1 MARLSACEQE
11 LRDQMRDHQTFN
23 PLGEFFRHL
32 TPPAGTAGLP
42 GPWAAYEY
50 ALDAWQRSVLLLDV
64 LRQRANR
71 PGNHKAE
78 TAAAQDSDAE
88 AVLGQEAARLLA
100 ALQRLSEVDAA
111 HYEQHVR
118 PLLEKNLTP
127 VFAHLLIERQVLR
140 LDDAVFSDRNPL
152 MQGVAQLAATVRAER
167 HPAGSDN
174 PYLLLQQQLSSLLA
188 DALHTYADLRDQ
200 AVEQVFL
207 TLRALPELPRLPDFV
222 QGTQPAETKF
232 KASVP
237 AAQAEA
243 PAKAIAKPAAAVK
256 VPVAKKTAPGKP
268 AAAAK
273 SAKSPA
279 TKPVGTTP
287 AVSAPSKP
295 AAARGVKPSRPQPAS
310 QQASLPG
317 VAERPAGAI
326 PAVVSSATAQPAVA
340 AVPAAAPPSPV
351 VAPTVSAPAAV
362 ASPVTAKATDA
373 ATPPAAPRP
382 VARPAP
388 SAQARPDA
396 KPVTP
401 VASTP
406 KPVVKKTVAA
416 SGSKTAAATPA
427 AAMAATIAA
436 LATPVEKTV
445 PARASASTRS
455 KKPAAKPA
463 AAKSGTAAKPVPPVT
478 PRKR

>member
-1 MARLSACEQE
+1 
-11 LRDQMRDHQTFN
+11 MRDHQTFN

-71 PGNHKAE
+71 PGNHQAE
-78 TAAAQDSDAE
+78 TAAAQNSDAE
-88 AVLGQEAARLLA
+88 AVVGQEAARLLA
-100 ALQRLSEVDAA
+100 ALQRWSEVDTE

-118 PLLEKNLTP
+118 PLLEKALTP
-127 VFAHLLIERQVLR
+127 VFAHLLVERQLPR

-207 TLRALPELPRLPDFV
+207 TLRALPESSQLPDFV
-222 QGTQPAETKF
+222 QGTQPAEAKF

-237 AAQAEA
+237 AAQADA
-243 PAKAIAKPAAAVK
+243 SAKATAKPAVARAA
-256 VPVAKKTAPGKP
+256 
-268 AAAAK
+268 
-273 SAKSPA
+273 
-279 TKPVGTTP
+279 
-287 AVSAPSKP
+287 
-295 AAARGVKPSRPQPAS
+295 KPSRSQSAS

-326 PAVVSSATAQPAVA
+326 PAAVSSATAQPAVA
-340 AVPAAAPPSPV
+340 AVPAAALPSPV
-351 VAPTVSAPAAV
+351 VAPTVSAPAVV

-388 SAQARPDA
+388 SAQVRPDA

-401 VASTP
+401 AASTP
-406 KPVVKKTVAA
+406 KPAVTKAVAA
-416 SGSKTAAATPA
+416 PGSKTAAATPA

-445 PARASASTRS
+445 PARASASTRT

-463 AAKSGTAAKPVPPVT
+463 AAKSGTAAKPVPPAT

>member
-1 MARLSACEQE
+1 
-11 LRDQMRDHQTFN
+11 MRDHQTFN

-71 PGNHKAE
+71 PDHHKAK

-88 AVLGQEAARLLA
+88 AVVGQEAVRLLA
-100 ALQRLSEVDAA
+100 ALQRLSEVDAE

-118 PLLEKNLTP
+118 PLLEQALTP
-127 VFAHLLIERQVLR
+127 AFAHLLVERQLPR

-167 HPAGSDN
+167 HPADSDN
-174 PYLLLQQQLSSLLA
+174 PYLLLQQQLSGLLA

-207 TLRALPELPRLPDFV
+207 TLRALPRLPDFV
-222 QGTQPAETKF
+222 QGTQPAEAKL

-237 AAQAEA
+237 AAKADA
-243 PAKAIAKPAAAVK
+243 PAKAIAKPAVAAK
-256 VPVAKKTAPGKP
+256 VPAAKKTAPGKP
-268 AAAAK
+268 AAGKPAKPVAAK
-273 SAKSPA
+273 PA
-279 TKPVGTTP
+279 GATPV
-287 AVSAPSKP
+287 VSAPNRP
-295 AAARGVKPSRPQPAS
+295 AAARAAKPSRPQPAS

-317 VAERPAGAI
+317 VAERPAGTI
-326 PAVVSSATAQPAVA
+326 PAAVSSATAQPAVA
-340 AVPAAAPPSPV
+340 AVAAVAPSPV
-351 VAPTVSAPAAV
+351 VAPTVLAPAAV

-373 ATPPAAPRP
+373 APPPAAP
-382 VARPAP
+382 RPAP

-396 KPVTP
+396 KLVTP

-406 KPVVKKTVAA
+406 KPAVKKAVAA
-416 SGSKTAAATPA
+416 PGSKTAAATPA

-436 LATPVEKTV
+436 LAAPVEKTV

-463 AAKSGTAAKPVPPVT
+463 AAKSGTAAKPVPPAT

>member
-1 MARLSACEQE
+1 
-11 LRDQMRDHQTFN
+11 MRDHQTFN

-71 PGNHKAE
+71 PGNNKAE

-118 PLLEKNLTP
+118 PLLEKTLTP

-207 TLRALPELPRLPDFV
+207 TLRALPESSQLPDFV
-222 QGTQPAETKF
+222 QGTQPAEAKF

-237 AAQAEA
+237 AAQADA
-243 PAKAIAKPAAAVK
+243 PAKAIAKPAVAAK
-256 VPVAKKTAPGKP
+256 VPAAKVSPAKKTAPGKP

-287 AVSAPSKP
+287 AVSAPTKP
-295 AAARGVKPSRPQPAS
+295 AAARAAKPSRSQSAS

-317 VAERPAGAI
+317 VAERPAVVVPAAVS
-326 PAVVSSATAQPAVA
+326 PAVAQPGVA
-340 AVPAAAPPSPV
+340 AVPAAAPQAV
-351 VAPTVSAPAAV
+351 VAPAV
-362 ASPVTAKATDA
+362 PHPVTKPASPAQ
-373 ATPPAAPRP
+373 PRP
-382 VARPAP
+382 G
-388 SAQARPDA
+388 A
-396 KPVTP
+396 KPVAS
-401 VASTP
+401 VAPTP

-416 SGSKTAAATPA
+416 PGSKTTAATPA

-436 LATPVEKTV
+436 LAAPAEKTV
-445 PARASASTRS
+445 PARSSASTTR
-455 KKPAAKPA
+455 KTPVAKPA
-463 AAKSGTAAKPVPPVT
+463 ATKSDTTKAVSSAT